1 MNYKRLNDL
10 TGWAVWLIASVVY
23 LLTIEPTASFWDCG
37 EFIASAY
44 KLEVGH
50 PPGAPMFMLLARLF
64 SMFFPAAMAATA
76 VNVMSA
82 MASSFTILFLF
93 WSITHMARKL
103 AVSRLV
109 EGATSCLRR
118 SASPFWRVVQWGHWP
133 TRSVTASGFLR

>member
-1 MNYKRLNDL
+1 MNYKRLNDY
-10 TGWAVWLIASVVY
+10 TGWAVWLVATIVY

-64 SMFFPAAMAATA
+64 AMFVPAVYAATA

-93 WSITHMARKL
+93 WKGNIKNL
-103 AVSRLV
+103 FRL
-109 EGATSCLRR
+109 CLLHSKDIGRNNMLN
-118 SASPFWRVVQWGHWP
+118 
-133 TRSVTASGFLR
+133 TLL

>member
-1 MNYKRLNDL
+1 MNYKRFNDYA
-10 TGWAVWLIASVVY
+10 GWAVWLVATIVY

-50 PPGAPMFMLLARLF
+50 PPGAPMFMLIARLF
-64 SMFFPAAMAATA
+64 AMFVPAVYAATA

-103 AVSRLV
+103 AASRLP
-109 EGATSCLRR
+109 EG
-118 SASPFWRVVQWGHWP
+118 
-133 TRSVTASGFLR
+133 VTELTEGQCIAVLASGAVGDAPR